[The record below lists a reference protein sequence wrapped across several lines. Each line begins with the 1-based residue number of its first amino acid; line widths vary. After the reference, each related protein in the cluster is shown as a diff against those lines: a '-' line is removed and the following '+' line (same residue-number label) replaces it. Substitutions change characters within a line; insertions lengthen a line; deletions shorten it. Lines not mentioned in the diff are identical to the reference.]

1 MLKKTIL
8 GLACGAAA
16 LTIMGCED
24 KKAHQAPQTEQRQ
37 EPTAQDQTHAALP
50 TDFNADTYLKLNP
63 DVDAHFGHL
72 SGQERQD
79 AAKNHYLTQGVNESR
94 KYK

>member
-8 GLACGAAA
+8 GLFCGAAA
-16 LTIMGCED
+16 LTTMGCED
-24 KKAHQAPQTEQRQ
+24 KKAHQTEQHQ
-37 EPTAQDQTHAALP
+37 DAAAQTPAQAALP
-50 TDFNADTYLKLNP
+50 ADFDADTYLKLNP

-72 SGQERQD
+72 SDQERQD
-79 AAKNHYLTQGVNESR
+79 AAKNHYLTQGVSESR